1 MEMGD
6 PVAQPKTMQPP
17 KFQLQSGPTGGA
29 MEGEETQDKVTTKES
44 TGAAFDAPDGGGS
57 AAPNGGGDPPKA
69 GQAMPVG
76 YAQSLNQGT
85 RVGIIGDEARDLA
98 FNYMGEYWEELK
110 KKFKLED
117 FLIAAVKDLL
127 DLIGID
133 LVRGATK
140 AVSEAAA
147 KLAGNIAQITRVV
160 GILVKIKEWID
171 RVPKPIKE
179 FLKFLLGFFMKKV
192 SKWISDEG
200 MEDKTINT
208 IVFGAASVMDAF
220 GGAIAKL
227 EALLGKLQGYMAK
240 GIEKLANIPGVR
252 AAGSWLYSTFGSYIG
267 GEQLEAAGSKLTSA
281 VTDLWTET
289 KKLKPTEKENKAT
302 ELDLKFLWLKVKS
315 PEVQKWNE
323 KDAQGKEK
331 EMGGMVLDSQL
342 GIRLSGNDFEA
353 DITVKIN
360 YSGDYRF
367 KLESESKLMEGGV
380 GIDGLFNVAGL
391 TLSKLEM
398 SSEQGLSLLIVK
410 LARLAFGP
418 DVLVGENLR
427 MQYKKGSKTPL
438 ELDGDIELN
447 ALGRTLNGNLHLGFN
462 EGGGL
467 GKGKFFVTTGS
478 EEFELIKD
486 HLKIK
491 NINAEG
497 DWEDGKFKELMVK
510 GDPDIGFAGARVTGS
525 KVGLEYKDGE
535 GFAGKA
541 DELLIQVDIMGATV
555 GIKLE
560 DATVEENGFSAE
572 KVTLTFTGAAA
583 KQKAG
588 EETPQAGGEED
599 KVGLVKDFVPAFE
612 LSWLTQALGIELVE
626 LEIAKAH
633 IGWGKQ
639 EAESGA
645 ETPATQEKQGKQ
657 GQEGESANTGVI
669 TQTKTQT
676 KQDTTGKEDDP
687 KQNVFTLRRL
697 KASLFG
703 ITVDGAYKDETKTFE
718 GTISSKLFGQ
728 DSGRKPATFAVQGKE
743 EGAWEATIKSLAL
756 LPENKA
762 FGNAL
767 NVGPIVLN
775 NIVIASGEGIKSL
788 ELQVDKFGVMG
799 DLLAAEGLLLQYSK
813 DKGVLDT
820 KAQIFLKMFDNNPR
834 LGAELALQFGTDGS
848 LISGSAIK
856 ERGDEQFEFF
866 NKHLLLSN
874 PNFNVQFS
882 GKEGLKSLMVNGNI
896 GLKLPGAKVTGTEAT
911 FNYDKAD
918 KVFKAH
924 VDQLSGKLRLGEET
938 LIMVLVEGADIDP
951 KGIRAE
957 SIKLT
962 FSYGDEEA
970 PMEDLEALTQAG
982 DLSKLLPGFNSDLI
996 KSVGGIDTFVMDLTT
1011 TNVGYDFGG
1020 KDGKDEGEVKKAAAD
1035 SEKKSETKLA
1045 IRKLKAHAFGF
1056 DIMGK
1061 YEEGKFNGSFHSED
1075 FGGGDFEVNTTDPEK
1090 WVARASEVDLK
1101 FGGRKLFNLFGMERV
1116 QLHEIEYV
1124 SGHGIQI
1131 LNLSVHKLDFGN
1143 GMFKTNKI
1151 DGKLTEKGLEFA
1163 GTGVELD
1170 VFGYKLAGAFKVNVD
1185 KEGKPTEIRATL
1197 DGATD
1202 IEAIKNVL
1210 KFTGLGGSVDW
1221 VDGALENMEVH
1232 AGMGLKL
1239 PAGISLD
1246 VPQAKFGYAKEEG
1259 MFAKV
1264 DEMRLGIRISED
1276 LQLLFRMQEGK
1287 VAKDGA
1293 GSVGFSAE
1301 KLAATF
1307 AYGREI
1313 ISPQQDVSKEKLQA
1327 LLPGIPTK
1335 WLEFAGLRVLVFT
1348 AAAKQVKLGK
1358 NGLEVAEWQK
1368 VVEALEGE
1376 FMGLEMGYNGG
1387 NAEIGLGEGIGGMV
1401 ENQLDKNTTGGQGS
1415 QEGLEKNGGL
1425 DSTGKKPTGPGGWI
1439 RGNWNK
1445 EAGIPAI
1452 GMSIPILPGLNVGG
1466 GIQAG
1471 VGVGATIG
1479 AGIEKLPDL
1488 EDGKERFKV
1497 SGDAAVRAFGD
1508 LKVELFASVGHELII
1523 AIQAG
1528 LFAKASI
1535 SASAKGAVSGVLLWD
1550 REKNKM
1556 ALSKRKE
1563 DKPRVDVDLK
1573 AALSATVGA
1582 EIKAKAFIFFEK
1594 KLWSYEFKKWD
1605 LGEWVMKG
1613 SLEADEN
1620 GDYKWN
1626 RIASGFGKDGGI
1638 PKAKP
1643 EVDAHVVTPLEA
1655 LQGSDKIEDQR
1666 MVWRIYH
1673 DIMSPGSGYTPKQ
1686 QEDMVKQLKSMTKMD
1701 FSKEEGDFGTM
1712 MSEMRNRQASGDPSN
1727 MMTSKEWESY
1737 SDTDSGFW
1745 IFKHESTRKKVKA
1758 VDMKLAEYHAA
1769 ADVPSKIRVLEGT
1782 LTDAEIADSLPS
1794 IDLEN
1799 PTKKPKHRTI
1809 FERAG
1814 LIQVCDI
1821 YLLKNSEGSRRDM
1834 VAKLRSGAANEL
1846 RRLKALPPSEDR
1858 RRN

>member
-1 MEMGD
+1 MDTVD

-17 KFQLQSGPTGGA
+17 KFQLQGGA
-29 MEGEETQDKVTTKES
+29 ASGGETEETTEKVSTKET
-44 TGAAFDAPDGGGS
+44 TGASFDAPDGGSG
-57 AAPNGGGDPPKA
+57 APPGGGDPPKA

-76 YAQSLNQGT
+76 YAQSLNAGGT
-85 RVGIIGDEARDLA
+85 KVGILGEEARDLA

-133 LVRGATK
+133 LIRGATA

-179 FLKFLLGFFMKKV
+179 FLKYLLGFFMKKV

-208 IVFGAASVMDAF
+208 IVFGAGSVMDAF

-227 EALLGKLQGYMAK
+227 EALLGKLNGYIAA
-240 GIEKLANIPGVR
+240 GIEKIGSIPGVK

-267 GEQLEAAGSKLTSA
+267 GDQLEAAGGKLKGA

-289 KKLKPTEKENKAT
+289 KKLKPTQKENKAA

-367 KLESESKLMEGGV
+367 KLESESVLMADGV

-427 MQYKKGSKTPL
+427 LQYKKGSKTPL
-438 ELDGDIELN
+438 EMDGDVELN

-462 EGGGL
+462 EAGGL

-555 GIKLE
+555 GIKLQ

-572 KVTLTFTGAAA
+572 KVTLTYTGAAA
-583 KQKAG
+583 KQQAG
-588 EETPQAGGEED
+588 EESTPAGGEED
-599 KVGLVKDFVPAFE
+599 KVGLIKDFVPAFE
-612 LSWLTQALGIELVE
+612 LGWLTGALGIDIVE
-626 LEIAKAH
+626 LDITKAH

-645 ETPATQEKQGKQ
+645 ETPQTQ
-657 GQEGESANTGVI
+657 GQEAEGSTGAV
-669 TQTKTQT
+669 TQAKTKTKDDST
-676 KQDTTGKEDDP
+676 AKEGDE

-728 DSGRKPATFAVQGKE
+728 DSGRKPATFSVQGKE
-743 EGAWEATIKSLAL
+743 EGAWEATIQSLAL
-756 LPENKA
+756 LPSNKA

-799 DLLAAEGLLLQYSK
+799 DVLAAEGLLLQYSK

-820 KAQIFLKMFDNNPR
+820 KAKIFLKMFEGNPR
-834 LGAELALQFGTDGS
+834 LSADLALQFGTDGS

-856 ERGDEQFEFF
+856 ERGGDQFELF

-874 PNFNVQFS
+874 PNFNAQFS
-882 GKEGLKSLMVNGNI
+882 GKDGLKSLMVNGDI
-896 GLKLPGAKVTGTEAT
+896 GLKLPGAKVSATEAT
-911 FNYDKAD
+911 FNYDKAE

-938 LIMVLVEGADIDP
+938 LIMVLVEGADIDQ

-970 PMEDLEALTQAG
+970 PMEDLEALTKAG
-982 DLSKLLPGFNSDLI
+982 DLSKLIPGFNSDLI

-1011 TNVGYDFGG
+1011 TNVGYDFAD
-1020 KDGKDEGEVKKAAAD
+1020 KDGKEGEGEVKKASED
-1035 SEKKSETKLA
+1035 SKKKSETKLA

-1151 DGKLTEKGLEFA
+1151 DGKLTDKGLEFA

-1202 IEAIKNVL
+1202 IEAIKDVL

-1221 VDGALENMEVH
+1221 VDGSLENMELH

-1239 PAGISLD
+1239 PAGVSLD
-1246 VPQAKFGYAKEEG
+1246 VPQAKFGYAKAEG

-1276 LQLLFRMQEGK
+1276 LQLLFRMQQGK
-1287 VAKDGA
+1287 VSKDGA
-1293 GSVGFSAE
+1293 GGVGFSAE

-1348 AAAKQVKLGK
+1348 AAANQVKLGK
-1358 NGLEVAEWQK
+1358 NGLEIGNWQK

-1376 FMGLEMGYNGG
+1376 FMGMEVGYNGG
-1387 NAEIGLGEGIGGMV
+1387 NAEVGLGEGIGGMV

-1415 QEGLEKNGGL
+1415 QQGLETNGGL
-1425 DSTGKKPTGPGGWI
+1425 DSTGKKPMGPGGWV

-1452 GMSIPILPGLNVGG
+1452 GMSIPLLPGLNVGG
-1466 GIQAG
+1466 GINAA
-1471 VGVGATIG
+1471 VGVGATLG

-1488 EDGKERFKV
+1488 EEGKERFKL

-1556 ALSKRKE
+1556 ALSKRQE

-1605 LGEWVMKG
+1605 LGEWIMKG

-1643 EVDAHVVTPLEA
+1643 DVDAKVVTPLEV

-1673 DIMSPGSGYTPKQ
+1673 DIMAPGSGYTPEQ
-1686 QEDMVKQLKSMTKMD
+1686 QLEMAKQLKSMTKID
-1701 FSKEEGDFGTM
+1701 FSKEEGDFATM
-1712 MSEMRNRQASGDPSN
+1712 MSEMRGRQASGDPSN
-1727 MMTSKEWESY
+1727 MMTRKEWESY

-1745 IFKHESTRKKVKA
+1745 IFKHESARKKIKA

-1769 ADVPSKIRVLEGT
+1769 ADVPSKMRVLEGT
-1782 LTDAEIADSLPS
+1782 LTDAEIAENLPD

-1799 PTKKPKHRTI
+1799 PTKKPKHRAI

-1814 LIQVCDI
+1814 LVQMCDLF
-1821 YLLKNSEGSRRDM
+1821 LLKNSDSSRRDM
-1834 VAKLRSGAANEL
+1834 VAKLRSDAATEL
-1846 RRLKALPPSEDR
+1846 RRLKTLPPDDR